1 MCHSCLKSCNLHV
14 SRALTGSAC
23 CPGSPVLSASTGWA
37 FRHHRECQGQDPG
50 QGGWVSLADYFYSIT
65 LCIKG
70 QEAFFILKQVNVGGW
85 AATKLPVYLKTRDE
99 LRVCRETQTA
109 RNKNSSEILCE
120 LSGVIGQ
127 TTDRSRSPWGRWSSY
142 RCILR
147 VRKHHYGVYGA
158 HLQEHK
164 CQITRTNWC
173 LNVSETSCGTN
184 RSAAV

>member
-109 RNKNSSEILCE
+109 RNKNSSEITCE
-120 LSGVIGQ
+120 LSGVVVQ
-127 TTDRSRSPWGRWSSY
+127 TVYRPQTAAGVREGGGRLTDAYWGLESIITG
-142 RCILR
+142 CTGTLT
-147 VRKHHYGVYGA
+147 GA
-158 HLQEHK
+158 
-164 CQITRTNWC
+164 
-173 LNVSETSCGTN
+173 
-184 RSAAV
+184 